1 MKHYKTGYLAG
12 VFDLFHIGH
21 LNVIRNARAHCGE
34 LIVGVLVDELV
45 EFYKKEPPFIPFEE
59 RIDIVSSLS
68 YVSRAVP
75 VTVENIDKMTAWNLY
90 HFDVLFSGDDYA
102 GHPGWMADK
111 ENLERVG
118 STIEFFPY
126 TKGTSST
133 KLKAL
138 IEAKTCG
145 EDTAGIA
152 SRTYMSRQDD
162 ADPRIKKTG
171 VG

>member
-1 MKHYKTGYLAG
+1 MKHYKTGYIAG

-21 LNVIRNARAHCGE
+21 LNVIRRASAHCEE

-59 RIDIVSSLS
+59 RIDIVGSLS

-75 VTVENIDKMTAWNLY
+75 VTVENIDKMTAWRRY

-118 STIEFFPY
+118 ATIEFFPY
-126 TKGTSST
+126 TKSTCST
-133 KLKAL
+133 KLKAM
-138 IEAKTCG
+138 IEAKMNGQNTV
-145 EDTAGIA
+145 EIV
-152 SRTYMSRQDD
+152 SRTYGSEQND
-162 ADPRIKKTG
+162 ADPRMKG
-171 VG
+171 